1 MLPVIRRE
9 LRVDVRQH
17 YDEVIV
23 VTDLHGVDE
32 EDVSLQ
38 ILNL

>member
-1 MLPVIRRE
+1 MLPLKRRE
-9 LRVDVRQH
+9 FRVEVRQH

-23 VTDLHGVDE
+23 VADLHGVDE